1 MCERDIPS
9 PEWRKGWAVRAAH
22 KKRTSSITRTHSLQ
36 KGKQRETK
44 CQETSVSELTKK
56 EGQETSV
63 SELTKRKV
71 QLLVRTSVALL
82 TKLVSSFQPGYWCLI
97 LHTHHE
103 RHSRVPVSTK
113 GKLTWPLPRWR
124 QKYPRKVPMPYKS
137 NIRVMP
143 LLVEEGVS
151 TILFLLFCVNI
162 FCFLFS
168 FWYAQTRAPFF
179 YCLFAFVL
187 IFYCFFCF

>member
-9 PEWRKGWAVRAAH
+9 PVWRKGWAVRAAH

-63 SELTKRKV
+63 SELTKREDNFWSGQV
-71 QLLVRTSVALL
+71 SHYWRSWWVHFSLDTDAL
-82 TKLVSSFQPGYWCLI
+82 SSTPIVNDTQECQYQRREINMIHCQDDAKRI
-97 LHTHHE
+97 H
-103 RHSRVPVSTK
+103 VK
-113 GKLTWPLPRWR
+113 C
-124 QKYPRKVPMPYKS
+124 PMPYKS
-137 NIRVMP
+137 NIRSQRC
-143 LLVEEGVS
+143 LLKKVWV
-151 TILFLLFCVNI
+151 LFFF
-162 FCFLFS
+162 FCFVSISFAFYFL

-187 IFYCFFCF
+187 IFYCFFCL